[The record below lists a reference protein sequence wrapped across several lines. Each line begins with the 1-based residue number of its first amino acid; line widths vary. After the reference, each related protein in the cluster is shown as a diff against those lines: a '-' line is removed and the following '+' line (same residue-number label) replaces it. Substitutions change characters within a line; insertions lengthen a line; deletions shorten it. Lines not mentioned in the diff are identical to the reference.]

1 MKRIVWLLA
10 AWVVVGCATGPAG
23 TEVPAAAR
31 AELAPTGTL
40 RVGLI
45 AVNPYLVTQNTPP
58 GVTKGI
64 AVDIANRLASRL
76 GVPMTPVFY
85 PSIGALLESTRK
97 GEWDITFLP
106 INPERAALMNFTAP
120 YMYTES
126 TFLVPADSTAKGLAD
141 LDRPGK
147 TIVAV
152 GRGTPDVWLR
162 ANVRGATLVSASTP
176 AHAVQMLKEG
186 KVDAYGSNTSVLAEA
201 SPQIPGS
208 RLLPGSFDDVP
219 IALAVIKVRPAADA
233 FASEFIDQLK
243 ASGAIDEAIG
253 REKLAGVRAAK

>member
-1 MKRIVWLLA
+1 MKRALSLMALL
-10 AWVVVGCATGPAG
+10 VVTACATVS
-23 TEVPAAAR
+23 TDVPPAAR
-31 AELAPTGTL
+31 AELAPAGIL

-45 AVNPYLVTQNTPP
+45 AVNPLFVTQNTPP

-64 AVDIANRLASRL
+64 AVEIASRLASRL
-76 GVPMTPVFY
+76 GGPMTPVLY
-85 PSIGALLESTRK
+85 PSIGALMESTRK

-126 TFLVPADSTAKGLAD
+126 TFLVPADSTAKGIAD

-147 TIVAV
+147 AIAAV
-152 GRGTPDVWLR
+152 GRSTQDAWLR
-162 ANVRGATLVSASTP
+162 ANMHAATLVAASTP
-176 AHAVQMLKEG
+176 AAALQMLKEG
-186 KVDAYGSNTSVLAEA
+186 KVDAYASNTSALAEA
-201 SPQIPGS
+201 SLKLPGS

-233 FASEFIDQLK
+233 FAYEFIDGLK
-243 ASGAIDEAIG
+243 ASGAI
-253 REKLAGVRAAK
+253 REMIERENLAGVRAAK